1 MSKYKGIVKWSKSIY
16 GDALAI
22 IDNIYESDTVE
33 DFAYYDVRGLPLSWE
48 VYRDELEK
56 IKHALEQAQKQEK
69 LLELYREYFKIKSLP
84 TNEVDIITFD
94 RLLEIKEQI
103 KEIEEWHLKN

>member
-1 MSKYKGIVKWSKSIY
+1 MSKSIY
-16 GDALAI
+16 K
-22 IDNIYESDTVE
+22 E
-33 DFAYYDVRGLPLSWE
+33 
-48 VYRDELEK
+48 
-56 IKHALEQAQKQEK
+56 ALEIIIIHGTALTESSKANKLKIIKALETAQKQEK

-103 KEIEEWHLKN
+103 KELENE

>member
-1 MSKYKGIVKWSKSIY
+1 MSKSIY
-16 GDALAI
+16 DDVLSI
-22 IDNIYESDTVE
+22 IDNIYKRDKVE
-33 DFAYYDVRGLPLSWE
+33 DLDYYVIRRLPFSWE
-48 VYRDELEK
+48 VNMDELEK
-56 IKHALEQAQKQEK
+56 MKHALEQAQKQEK

-103 KEIEEWHLKN
+103 KEIENNE

>member
-1 MSKYKGIVKWSKSIY
+1 MSKSTKK
-16 GDALAI
+16 D
-22 IDNIYESDTVE
+22 
-33 DFAYYDVRGLPLSWE
+33 
-48 VYRDELEK
+48 
-56 IKHALEQAQKQEK
+56 K

-103 KEIEEWHLKN
+103 KELENE

>member
-1 MSKYKGIVKWSKSIY
+1 MSNTTKK
-16 GDALAI
+16 D
-22 IDNIYESDTVE
+22 
-33 DFAYYDVRGLPLSWE
+33 
-48 VYRDELEK
+48 
-56 IKHALEQAQKQEK
+56 K

-103 KEIEEWHLKN
+103 KELENE

>member
-1 MSKYKGIVKWSKSIY
+1 MSKSIY
-16 GDALAI
+16 DDVLST
-22 IDNIYESDTVE
+22 IDNIYKSDTIE
-33 DFAYYDVRGLPLSWE
+33 GFAYYTVKRLSPAWE
-48 VYRDELEK
+48 VNMDELEK
-56 IKHALEQAQKQEK
+56 MKHALEQAQKQEK

-103 KEIEEWHLKN
+103 KEIENNE